1 MAALPLMKL
10 IRLKGV
16 LILQQL
22 HLEERLLH
30 YAFGNRKFGGNAQS
44 ITKNRWIHHT
54 SFLWDYEIN
63 NMAYLK
69 LPKRAPEYRLA
80 RNHLDF
86 ICCMKEYMPR
96 TNFITRTVD
105 ALQGEFSV
113 ETTDLEAVESPPN
126 TKFIHSSKI
135 LTERELEEAALG

>member
-1 MAALPLMKL
+1 MY
-10 IRLKGV
+10 V
-16 LILQQL
+16 Q
-22 HLEERLLH
+22 
-30 YAFGNRKFGGNAQS
+30 
-44 ITKNRWIHHT
+44 
-54 SFLWDYEIN
+54 
-63 NMAYLK
+63 
-69 LPKRAPEYRLA
+69 A

-113 ETTDLEAVESPPN
+113 ETTDLEAVESPSN

>member
-1 MAALPLMKL
+1 MY
-10 IRLKGV
+10 V
-16 LILQQL
+16 Q
-22 HLEERLLH
+22 
-30 YAFGNRKFGGNAQS
+30 
-44 ITKNRWIHHT
+44 
-54 SFLWDYEIN
+54 
-63 NMAYLK
+63 
-69 LPKRAPEYRLA
+69 A